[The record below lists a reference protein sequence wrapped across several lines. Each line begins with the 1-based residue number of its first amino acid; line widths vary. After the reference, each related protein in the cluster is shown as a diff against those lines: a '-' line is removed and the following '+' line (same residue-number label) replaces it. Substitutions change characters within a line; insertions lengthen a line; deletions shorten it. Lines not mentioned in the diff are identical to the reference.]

1 MAINVDT
8 VYKTVLLILNNE
20 QRGYMTPDEFNK
32 IGSQVQRQIFEAY
45 FEDLNQQ
52 LRIPQSDMEYS
63 DRVAITD
70 EKIAEFKTEND
81 QTVAEKTI
89 GGTNPFTTPS
99 ELYRLGSITYEP
111 NTSTY
116 KEIQRVGRAEI
127 YNIRKAPLTAP
138 TINYP
143 IYLYEDNKALVYPNT
158 GLDAI
163 VDPAHI
169 KMQYVKKPTDVRWGY
184 YPGSLGQLI
193 HDTTTFGANLLN
205 VGSGTLTS
213 SSNTTGLTAT
223 NTTSPIALTQ
233 GAASTGNFA
242 LTPVS
247 APGGTGL
254 EISVSVS
261 SNVFTVNITSAGT
274 GYVVDDV
281 LTIPTTAIPGLS
293 GQIVITLTAA
303 DFNSGSTYGT
313 TNFELH
319 NSERTEVVLKMLLYQ
334 GVVIRDPQI
343 VQVAASR
350 VQQEEVNEKS

>member
-8 VYKTVLLILNNE
+8 VYKTVLLILNSE
-20 QRGYMTPDEFNK
+20 QRGYMTPDEFNR

-52 LRIPQSDMEYS
+52 LRIPQSDVEYS

-70 EKIAEFKTEND
+70 EKIAEFKTENN

-111 NTSTY
+111 NASTY

-127 YNIRKAPLTAP
+127 YNIRKAPLTTP
-138 TINYP
+138 TTSYP
-143 IYLYEDNKALVYPNT
+143 IYLYEDNKALVYPET
-158 GLDAI
+158 I

-169 KMQYVKKPTDVRWGY
+169 KMQYVKKPTDIRWGY
-184 YPGSLGQLI
+184 NTGALGQYVFTNYPYVATSI
-193 HDTTTFGANLLN
+193 NIGDISSSISSNTVTSATNGTYANATYTG
-205 VGSGTLTS
+205 GSGAGAAFDVVVSGNTVTSITVTSQGSGYVAGDQITFQGSDFGGAGTVVLTLTS
-213 SSNTTGLTAT
+213 ANL
-223 NTTSPIALTQ
+223 
-233 GAASTGNFA
+233 F
-242 LTPVS
+242 
-247 APGGTGL
+247 
-254 EISVSVS
+254 
-261 SNVFTVNITSAGT
+261 
-274 GYVVDDV
+274 
-281 LTIPTTAIPGLS
+281 
-293 GQIVITLTAA
+293 
-303 DFNSGSTYGT
+303 SGSTQGF

-319 NSERTEVVLKMLLYQ
+319 NSERTEVILKILLYA

-343 VQVAASR
+343 IQVAAQK

>member
-8 VYKTVLLILNNE
+8 VYKTVLLILNSE
-20 QRGYMTPDEFNK
+20 QRGYMTPDEFNR

-52 LRIPQSDMEYS
+52 LRVPQSDMEYS

-138 TINYP
+138 TTNYP
-143 IYLYEDNKALVYPNT
+143 IYLYEDNKALVYPET
-158 GLDAI
+158 I
-163 VDPAHI
+163 VDPLHI

-184 YPGSLGQLI
+184 NLGSLGQYVFTNYLYVATAI
-193 HDTTTFGANLLN
+193 NIGNI
-205 VGSGTLTS
+205 TS
-213 SSNTTGLTAT
+213 SISSNISAATNGSYPAASFTPPSSGGTGAVFDVTVTGATAT
-223 NTTSPIALTQ
+223 NINVVSQGSGYAVGDVITFTQNFGTATT
-233 GAASTGNFA
+233 
-242 LTPVS
+242 
-247 APGGTGL
+247 GT
-254 EISVSVS
+254 
-261 SNVFTVNITSAGT
+261 
-274 GYVVDDV
+274 
-281 LTIPTTAIPGLS
+281 LS
-293 GQIVITLTAA
+293 ITLTEANL
-303 DFNSGSTYGT
+303 FSGSTQGYK
-313 TNFELH
+313 NFELH
-319 NSERTEVVLKMLLYQ
+319 NSERTELILRVLLYA

-343 VQVAASR
+343 IQVAAQK

>member
-70 EKIAEFKTEND
+70 EKIAEFKTENN
-81 QTVAEKTI
+81 QAIAEKTI

-138 TINYP
+138 TTNYP
-143 IYLYEDNKALVYPNT
+143 IYLYEDNKALVYPQT
-158 GLDAI
+158 I
-163 VDPAHI
+163 VDPLHV
-169 KMQYVKKPTDVRWGY
+169 KMQYVKKPSEVRWGY
-184 YPGSLGQLI
+184 YIGGLGQYVN
-193 HDTTTFGANLLN
+193 DSTVYGNLLLN
-205 VGSGTLTS
+205 NGGALSNITLNPTGITL
-213 SSNTTGLTAT
+213 NQTYTGLT
-223 NTTSPIALTQ
+223 TTVSP
-233 GAASTGNFA
+233 S
-242 LTPVS
+242 
-247 APGGTGL
+247 GGTGAIL
-254 EISVSVS
+254 SATVTAGTVASVEITSPGSGYNIGDTLSVS
-261 SNVFTVNITSAGT
+261 SSQFVGAPTS
-274 GYVVDDV
+274 DLEIQ
-281 LTIPTTAIPGLS
+281 LTES
-293 GQIVITLTAA
+293 
-303 DFNSGSTYGT
+303 DFNSGSTYGS

-319 NSERTEVVLKMLLYQ
+319 NSERTEVILRILLYS
-334 GVVIRDPQI
+334 GIVIRDPSI
-343 VQVAASR
+343 IQVAAQKI
-350 VQQEEVNEKS
+350 QQEEVNEKS

>member
-8 VYKTVLLILNNE
+8 VYKTVLLILNSE
-20 QRGYMTPDEFNK
+20 QRGYMTPDEFNR

-52 LRIPQSDMEYS
+52 LRIPQSDVEYS

-111 NTSTY
+111 NTATY
-116 KEIQRVGRAEI
+116 KEMQRVGRAEI

-138 TINYP
+138 TTNYP
-143 IYLYEDNKALVYPNT
+143 IYLYEDNKALVYPET
-158 GLDAI
+158 I
-163 VDPAHI
+163 VDPAHV

-184 YPGSLGQLI
+184 YTGNLGQLI
-193 HDTTTFGANLLN
+193 HDTTVYGPNLLN
-205 VGSGTLTS
+205 TGVGSLTS
-213 SSNTTGLTAT
+213 SITTDASGATDGTYTGKPGVTAGYTTSSSGTGLTITVTISGGVAT
-223 NTTSPIALTQ
+223 VVTINT
-233 GAASTGNFA
+233 
-242 LTPVS
+242 
-247 APGGTGL
+247 
-254 EISVSVS
+254 
-261 SNVFTVNITSAGT
+261 AGT
-274 GYVVDDV
+274 GFEIGD
-281 LTIPTTAIPGLS
+281 TITIANTVIGGASNLI
-293 GQIVITLTAA
+293 ITLTAA
-303 DFNSGSTYGT
+303 NFNSGSTYGT

-319 NSERTEVVLKMLLYQ
+319 NSERTELVLKMLLYQ

>member
-1 MAINVDT
+1 MAISVDT
-8 VYKTVLLILNNE
+8 VYKTVLLILNKE

-32 IGSQVQRQIFEAY
+32 IGSQVQREIFEAY

-52 LRIPQSDMEYS
+52 LRIPQSDVEYS

-70 EKIAEFKTEND
+70 EKIAEFKTENNP
-81 QTVAEKTI
+81 T
-89 GGTNPFTTPS
+89 GTNPFTVPTD
-99 ELYRLGSITYEP
+99 LYRLGSITYEP

-138 TINYP
+138 TTNYP
-143 IYLYEDNKALVYPNT
+143 IYLYEDNKALVYPDT
-158 GLDAI
+158 I

-184 YPGSLGQLI
+184 YSGSLGQLI
-193 HDTTTFGANLLN
+193 HDTTVYGPNLLN
-205 VGSGTLTS
+205 NGGILSSYAGLLATGVVGTYPAVTYTGGSGT
-213 SSNTTGLTAT
+213 GLVINAIV
-223 NTTSPIALTQ
+223 NTTSTVTFTIV
-233 GAASTGNFA
+233 
-242 LTPVS
+242 TPGS
-247 APGGTGL
+247 
-254 EISVSVS
+254 
-261 SNVFTVNITSAGT
+261 
-274 GYVVDDV
+274 GYVVGD
-281 LTIPTTAIPGLS
+281 
-293 GQIVITLTAA
+293 QIVVGANQLGTGSNAVTITLTAA

-319 NSERTEVVLKMLLYQ
+319 NSERTEVVLKVLLYQ

>member
-1 MAINVDT
+1 MAISVDT
-8 VYKTVLLILNNE
+8 VYKTVLLILNKE

-32 IGSQVQRQIFEAY
+32 IGSQVQREIFEAY

-52 LRIPQSDMEYS
+52 LRIPQSDVEYS

-138 TINYP
+138 TTSYP
-143 IYLYEDNKALVYPNT
+143 IYLYEDNKALVYPQT
-158 GLDAI
+158 I
-163 VDPAHI
+163 IDPAHI
-169 KMQYVKKPTDVRWGY
+169 KMQYVKKPNDVRWGY
-184 YPGSLGQLI
+184 YTGSLGQLI
-193 HDTTTFGANLLN
+193 HDTTVYGPNLLN
-205 VGSGTLTS
+205 NGGTL
-213 SSNTTGLTAT
+213 SNITTNPTGITTDQTYTNLT
-223 NTTSPIALTQ
+223 TTVSPA
-233 GAASTGNFA
+233 
-242 LTPVS
+242 
-247 APGGTGL
+247 GGTGA
-254 EISVSVS
+254 IVSAVVS
-261 SNVFTVNITSAGT
+261 SGTVTSVLVTTPGS
-274 GYVVDDV
+274 GYSVNDV
-281 LTIPTTAIPGLS
+281 LTVSQAQLPGGNSDLD
-293 GQIVITLTAA
+293 ITLTAS
-303 DFNSGSTYGT
+303 DFNSGSTFGT

-319 NSERTEVVLKMLLYQ
+319 NSERTELVLKMLLYQ

-343 VQVAASR
+343 VQVAASK

>member
-8 VYKTVLLILNNE
+8 VYKTVLLILNSE
-20 QRGYMTPDEFNK
+20 QRGYMTPDEFNR

-52 LRIPQSDMEYS
+52 LRVPQSDMEYS

-81 QTVAEKTI
+81 QTVTEKTI

-111 NTSTY
+111 NASTY

-127 YNIRKAPLTAP
+127 YNIRKAPLTTP
-138 TINYP
+138 TTNYP
-143 IYLYEDNKALVYPNT
+143 IYLYEDNKALVYPDT
-158 GLDAI
+158 I
-163 VDPAHI
+163 IDPAHV
-169 KMQYVKKPTDVRWGY
+169 KMQYVKKPSDVRWGY

-205 VGSGTLTS
+205 NGGILSSYAGLSTTGVVGTYPAVTYTGGSGT
-213 SSNTTGLTAT
+213 GLVIDAVV
-223 NTTSPIALTQ
+223 NTTSTVTFTIA
-233 GAASTGNFA
+233 
-242 LTPVS
+242 TPGS
-247 APGGTGL
+247 
-254 EISVSVS
+254 
-261 SNVFTVNITSAGT
+261 
-274 GYVVDDV
+274 GYVVGD
-281 LTIPTTAIPGLS
+281 
-293 GQIVITLTAA
+293 QIVVAAGQLGVGSNAVTITLTAA

-319 NSERTEVVLKMLLYQ
+319 NSERTELVLKMLLYQ

-343 VQVAASR
+343 VQVAASK

>member
-1 MAINVDT
+1 MAISVDT
-8 VYKTVLLILNNE
+8 VYKTVLLILNKE

-32 IGSQVQRQIFEAY
+32 IGSQVQREIFEAY

-63 DRVAITD
+63 NRVAITD

-138 TINYP
+138 TTNFP
-143 IYLYEDNKALVYPNT
+143 IYLYEDNQALVYPET
-158 GLDAI
+158 I
-163 VDPAHI
+163 VDPTHI
-169 KMQYVKKPTDVRWGY
+169 KMQYVKKPTDIKWAFTT
-184 YPGSLGQLI
+184 GSLGQLVF
-193 HDTTTFGANLLN
+193 D
-205 VGSGTLTS
+205 
-213 SSNTTGLTAT
+213 AT
-223 NTTSPIALTQ
+223 N
-233 GAASTGNFA
+233 
-242 LTPVS
+242 
-247 APGGTGL
+247 
-254 EISVSVS
+254 
-261 SNVFTVNITSAGT
+261 
-274 GYVVDDV
+274 
-281 LTIPTTAIPGLS
+281 AI
-293 GQIVITLTAA
+293 
-303 DFNSGSTYGT
+303 D
-313 TNFELH
+313 FELH
-319 NSERTEVVLKMLLYQ
+319 NSERTEVVLKVLLYQ

-343 VQVAASR
+343 VQVAAQR

>member
-1 MAINVDT
+1 MAISVDT
-8 VYKTVLLILNNE
+8 VYKTVLLILNKE

-32 IGSQVQRQIFEAY
+32 IGSQVQREIFEAY

-63 DRVAITD
+63 DRVAVTD

-111 NTSTY
+111 NASTY

-138 TINYP
+138 TTNYP
-143 IYLYEDNKALVYPNT
+143 IYLYEDNKALVYPET
-158 GLDAI
+158 I
-163 VDPAHI
+163 VDPAHV

-184 YPGSLGQLI
+184 YSGSLGQLI
-193 HDTTTFGANLLN
+193 HDTTVYGPNLLN
-205 VGSGTLTS
+205 NGGVLS
-213 SSNTTGLTAT
+213 SYAGLGTTGVVGTYNAVTYTGGTGTNLVINAVV
-223 NTTSPIALTQ
+223 NTTSTVTFTIA
-233 GAASTGNFA
+233 
-242 LTPVS
+242 TPGS
-247 APGGTGL
+247 
-254 EISVSVS
+254 
-261 SNVFTVNITSAGT
+261 
-274 GYVVDDV
+274 GYVVGD
-281 LTIPTTAIPGLS
+281 
-293 GQIVITLTAA
+293 QIVINAGQLGSGSNAVTITLTAA

>member
-1 MAINVDT
+1 MAISVDT
-8 VYKTVLLILNNE
+8 VYKTVLLILNKE

-32 IGSQVQRQIFEAY
+32 IGSQVQREIFEAY

-63 DRVAITD
+63 DRVAVTD

-116 KEIQRVGRAEI
+116 KEIQRVGRSEI

-138 TINYP
+138 TTNFP
-143 IYLYEDNKALVYPNT
+143 IYLYEDNKALVYPET
-158 GLDAI
+158 I
-163 VDPAHI
+163 VDPAHV

-184 YPGSLGQLI
+184 YTGSLGQLV
-193 HDTTTFGANLLN
+193 HDTTVYGPNLLN
-205 VGSGTLTS
+205 NGGVLS
-213 SSNTTGLTAT
+213 SYAGLGTTGVVGTYNAVTYTGGTGTNLVINAVV
-223 NTTSPIALTQ
+223 NTTSTVTFTIA
-233 GAASTGNFA
+233 
-242 LTPVS
+242 TPGS
-247 APGGTGL
+247 
-254 EISVSVS
+254 
-261 SNVFTVNITSAGT
+261 
-274 GYVVDDV
+274 GYVVGD
-281 LTIPTTAIPGLS
+281 
-293 GQIVITLTAA
+293 QIVVNAGQLGAGSTAVTITLTAA
-303 DFNSGSTYGT
+303 DFNSGSTFGT

-319 NSERTEVVLKMLLYQ
+319 NSERTELVLKMLLYQ

>member
-1 MAINVDT
+1 MAISVDT
-8 VYKTVLLILNNE
+8 VYKTVLLILNKE

-32 IGSQVQRQIFEAY
+32 IGSQVQREIFEAY

-52 LRIPQSDMEYS
+52 LRIPQSDVEYS

-116 KEIQRVGRAEI
+116 KELQRVGRAEI

-138 TINYP
+138 TTSYP
-143 IYLYEDNKALVYPNT
+143 IYLYEDNKALVYPET
-158 GLDAI
+158 I

-184 YPGSLGQLI
+184 YTGSLGQLV
-193 HDTTTFGANLLN
+193 HDTTIYGPNLLN
-205 VGSGTLTS
+205 NGGTLS
-213 SSNTTGLTAT
+213 SITTNPTGITTDQTYTNLT
-223 NTTSPIALTQ
+223 TTVSPA
-233 GAASTGNFA
+233 
-242 LTPVS
+242 
-247 APGGTGL
+247 GGTGAVVSAVVSGGTVT
-254 EISVSVS
+254 SVLVTTPGSGYSV
-261 SNVFTVNITSAGT
+261 N
-274 GYVVDDV
+274 DV
-281 LTIPTTAIPGLS
+281 LTVSQAQLPGGNSDLD
-293 GQIVITLTAA
+293 ITLTAA
-303 DFNSGSTYGT
+303 DFNSGSTFGT

-319 NSERTEVVLKMLLYQ
+319 NSERTEVILKMLLYQ

-343 VQVAASR
+343 IQVAAQK

>member
-1 MAINVDT
+1 MAISVDT
-8 VYKTVLLILNNE
+8 VYKTVLLILNKE

-32 IGSQVQRQIFEAY
+32 IGSQVQREIFEAY

-52 LRIPQSDMEYS
+52 LRIPQSDVEYS
-63 DRVAITD
+63 DRVAVTD

-111 NTSTY
+111 NTATY

-138 TINYP
+138 TTNYP

-158 GLDAI
+158 I
-163 VDPAHI
+163 VDPAHV
-169 KMQYVKKPTDVRWGY
+169 KMQYVKKPSDVRWGY

-193 HDTTTFGANLLN
+193 HDTTVYGANLLN
-205 VGSGTLTS
+205 SGGVLSSYAGLGTTGIVGTYSAVTYTGGSGTNLVI
-213 SSNTTGLTAT
+213 NAVV
-223 NTTSPIALTQ
+223 NTTSTVTFTIA
-233 GAASTGNFA
+233 
-242 LTPVS
+242 TPGS
-247 APGGTGL
+247 
-254 EISVSVS
+254 
-261 SNVFTVNITSAGT
+261 
-274 GYVVDDV
+274 GYVIGD
-281 LTIPTTAIPGLS
+281 
-293 GQIVITLTAA
+293 QIVVDANQLGGGSNAVTITLTAA